1 MHTGNARSIINFSS
15 RTCHM
20 AKIMH
25 GLPNRRSRMR
35 DLPRDAHMF
44 LVAFAFMAAGLW
56 CWLGG
61 MI

>member
-1 MHTGNARSIINFSS
+1 
-15 RTCHM
+15 
-20 AKIMH
+20 
-25 GLPNRRSRMR
+25 MR

-44 LVAFAFMAAGLW
+44 LAALAFAAASLW

>member
-1 MHTGNARSIINFSS
+1 MQ
-15 RTCHM
+15 
-20 AKIMH
+20 
-25 GLPNRRSRMR
+25 

-44 LVAFAFMAAGLW
+44 LAAFAFAAAGLW